1 MCFSITVSQV
11 LIGIRNKWPSVDI
24 KVLDL
29 FRHTTTKSQATLVS
43 RCLQKSA
50 PSPSLPKSIPLPS
63 IPKTQPAV
71 TPSSSVNSEI
81 AVVGM
86 AGRFPGASNPKE
98 LFQLFL
104 DRRSGILT
112 FPEATFRQMPFNG
125 AIYVPRR
132 GAITG
137 VENFDSA
144 RWGIKGD
151 EARFVQS
158 I

>member
-1 MCFSITVSQV
+1 MCLSITISQV
-11 LIGIRNKWPSVDI
+11 LAGIRSKWPSVNI

-43 RCLQKSA
+43 KFIQTSV
-50 PSPSLPKSIPLPS
+50 PSPPKSLPLPS
-63 IPKTQPAV
+63 VLKTQQQAV
-71 TPSSSVNSEI
+71 IPPSLNSEI

-86 AGRFPGASNPKE
+86 AGRFPGASNPEE

-104 DRRSGILT
+104 DKRSGIVT
-112 FPEATFRQMPFNG
+112 FPETAPRKPPFDG
-125 AIYVPRR
+125 AIYVPKR
-132 GAITG
+132 GAIAG
-137 VENFDSA
+137 VEDFDSA

-151 EARFVQS
+151 EARFVQP